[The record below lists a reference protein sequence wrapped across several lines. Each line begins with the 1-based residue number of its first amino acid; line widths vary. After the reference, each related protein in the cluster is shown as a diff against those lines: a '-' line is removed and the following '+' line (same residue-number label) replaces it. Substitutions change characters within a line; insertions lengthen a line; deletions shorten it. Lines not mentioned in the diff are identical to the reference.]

1 MPKPNYQIPTKL
13 TFYPSHL
20 QYYYAIGL
28 LKSVYLKQ
36 GDDALVSTPE
46 QARQE
51 DLFKLATL
59 DPSNYTTFE
68 GGINSRIVFDFGSA
82 GDHLKMLDFGMILG
96 HNFGK
101 QEASWRPYAFNN
113 NEPLTFI
120 NNMGIVNHHSDMYT
134 YCQYNGF
141 SVFSL
146 SVGAGY
152 SSQIGIEQTD
162 LQWSANAQDTRI
174 GSIVFGKKWEAP
186 HNVDISN
193 SIKFNYG
200 AKQIKTKAGKTISKM
215 RYYKPNTWV
224 GGLDAWQLTNAD
236 EIDDQLPIDSLTGRN
251 GIREWKVKLSFLA
264 DSKVLPQNMMPNSYG
279 WKQDSDQEYEMHPN
293 QIDSLYTSNDGID
306 FYTSVLKVTM
316 GSHLPIVI
324 KISESN
330 NPDQWAIVRIKRYNI
345 RQRNPKFLDV
355 SLTLEEQV

>member
-1 MPKPNYQIPTKL
+1 
-13 TFYPSHL
+13 
-20 QYYYAIGL
+20 
-28 LKSVYLKQ
+28 
-36 GDDALVSTPE
+36 
-46 QARQE
+46 
-51 DLFKLATL
+51 
-59 DPSNYTTFE
+59 
-68 GGINSRIVFDFGSA
+68 
-82 GDHLKMLDFGMILG
+82 
-96 HNFGK
+96 
-101 QEASWRPYAFNN
+101 
-113 NEPLTFI
+113 
-120 NNMGIVNHHSDMYT
+120 
-134 YCQYNGF
+134 
-141 SVFSL
+141 
-146 SVGAGY
+146 
-152 SSQIGIEQTD
+152 
-162 LQWSANAQDTRI
+162 
-174 GSIVFGKKWEAP
+174 
-186 HNVDISN
+186 
-193 SIKFNYG
+193 
-200 AKQIKTKAGKTISKM
+200 M